1 VDLLRPFRR
10 KSTIKG
16 VLSQENTM
24 HVITDP
30 SLLSPEQQELILAAT
45 ANRGML
51 QICNRSNTH
60 GRAVCT
66 KSEIFSDA
74 DDREIAQRYLHAVRE
89 LEKYLLIRQAQTRDH
104 YELTNCGWQISR
116 KVVAPVPT
124 AIVSLGENI

>member
-1 VDLLRPFRR
+1 
-10 KSTIKG
+10 
-16 VLSQENTM
+16 M

-51 QICNRSNTH
+51 QICNRSNTY

-74 DDREIAQRYLHAVRE
+74 DDREIAQRYLHEVRE
-89 LEKYLLIRQAQTRDH
+89 LEKYLLIRQAKTRDH
-104 YELTNCGWQISR
+104 YELTNFGWQISR
-116 KVVAPVPT
+116 KVVAPVPA